1 MSSEPDSIV
10 VIVPPEPPPI
20 VVEVGLQGPPGSSGN
35 NHINQMVDAD
45 MTDLADKALLE
56 WDAVDQVWKPVL
68 SIAGIL
74 VDGGNV

>member
-10 VIVPPEPPPI
+10 VIVPPEPEPI
-20 VVEVGLQGPPGSSGN
+20 LVEVGLQGPPGSSGS

-45 MTDLADKALLE
+45 MSDLADKAILE
-56 WDAVDQVWKPVL
+56 WDAVDQVWKPTRDL
-68 SIAGIL
+68 NGIL